1 MYKPLNIFVKLFL
14 CLFDRTINFIQKL
27 LTNKKAISGLI
38 LTLVV
43 ALVTIA
49 IIIPI
54 GLIITV
60 NIGDAMNI
68 VSAKNDTTT
77 AENVTYDVF
86 NNIYTS
92 FSLSALVPIVA
103 VAGLLITIIVGA
115 FAFRR
120 MQG

>member
-1 MYKPLNIFVKLFL
+1 M
-14 CLFDRTINFIQKL
+14 RKL
-27 LTNKKAISGLI
+27 LKNKKAVSGLV

-115 FAFRR
+115 FTFRR
-120 MQG
+120 MRG

>member
-1 MYKPLNIFVKLFL
+1 MRKFL
-14 CLFDRTINFIQKL
+14 KNR
-27 LTNKKAISGLI
+27 KAISGLV

-60 NIGDAMNI
+60 NIGDAMNV
-68 VSAKNDTTT
+68 VSAKSNETST
-77 AENVTYDVF
+77 AQNVTYDVF

-120 MQG
+120 MRA